1 LETRFGGILAEVERA
16 RKGVAVYA
24 LVVVGLTAVCFRF
37 SERILLLLAGLLDR
51 RLVAYDPSEG
61 FFALLSI
68 SLYCGIA
75 LSLPVGAWL
84 VWNGALAARLP
95 AWKRRGWAVIALA
108 TLLFAAGVLLGYLV
122 LLPAG
127 IGFLVGFETPEFRA
141 LISARKFISFCGR
154 ILLALGFAFEAP
166 LVSYFLAKIGW
177 LGPAFFRNKWR
188 HAILGCTVLA
198 AVLTP
203 TPDVYN
209 LMLMVIPLVGLFFVS
224 FGVVWAVDRA
234 QRR

>member
-1 LETRFGGILAEVERA
+1 LETRFGGILAEAERA
-16 RKGVAVYA
+16 RKGLAVYS
-24 LVVVGLTAVCFRF
+24 LVVAGLTAGCFRF
-37 SERILLLLAGLLDR
+37 SERILLALVGLLDR

-84 VWNGALAARLP
+84 LWNGALADRLP
-95 AWKRRGWAVIALA
+95 AWKHWGWAVIALA
-108 TLLFAAGVLLGYLV
+108 TLLFAGGVLLGYSL

-141 LISARKFISFCGR
+141 LISARKFISFCGT

-188 HAILGCTVLA
+188 HAILACTVLA

-209 LMLMVIPLVGLFFVS
+209 LTLMVVPLVGLFFVS

>member
-1 LETRFGGILAEVERA
+1 MENRFAGVLAEVEKA
-16 RKGVAVYA
+16 RKGLAAYA
-24 LVVVGLTAVCFRF
+24 LVVIGLTVAAFRF
-37 SERILLLLAGLLDR
+37 AEPLLLSLARLLGR

-84 VWNGALAARLP
+84 VWRGLLAPRLP
-95 AWKRRGWAVIALA
+95 GWRRWGLAVIAAA
-108 TLLFAAGVLLGYLV
+108 TLLFAAGVFLGYRV
-122 LLPAG
+122 ILPAG
-127 IGFLVGFETPEFRA
+127 IGFLVGFETEDFRA
-141 LISARKFISFCGR
+141 LISARKFISFCGTM
-154 ILLALGFAFEAP
+154 LLALGFAFEAP
-166 LVSYFLAKIGW
+166 LVSYLFAKIGW
-177 LGPAFFRNKWR
+177 LGPGFFRRKWR
-188 HAILGCTVLA
+188 HAVLGCTVLA

-209 LMLMVIPLVGLFFVS
+209 LTLMVIPLLGLFFVS

-234 QRR
+234 ARR